1 LVASL
6 RSIEVVFPHQVHIL
20 VIDRD
25 NDGSGSSSS
34 GPGSGDLSDYEKH
47 RQDKIPRNE
56 LFFNCLGFA
65 PAKNEVRTRK

>member
-1 LVASL
+1 M
-6 RSIEVVFPHQVHIL
+6 
-20 VIDRD
+20 IDRD